1 MNKIITVAGAT
12 GNLGGRIITAL
23 LQSGAT
29 VHAVVRKTA
38 NPLTLSALS
47 KKGVKVFVV
56 DEWTVN
62 EVAAAC
68 QGASCVVSAMA
79 GLKQVIMDAQ
89 NVLLHAA
96 VAARIPRFI
105 PSDYCLDF
113 TPFTDGEN
121 RNLDQRRAFQQILEK
136 APIAAT
142 SIFNG
147 AFMEL
152 LTGDMPMI
160 FFKKKLVLHWGDEN
174 HPLIFTSIDN
184 TATYT
189 AYAALDDSAPR
200 FLRIAGDQLN
210 PKQIRTLVG
219 DITGERFRLLRAG
232 GPRLLS
238 FLIKMIRKF
247 SPAENEL
254 YPAWQGMQYMR
265 NMIDKR
271 SVLLKT
277 DNNRYPEM
285 RWTTIRERLTN
296 YYSESKH

>member
-1 MNKIITVAGAT
+1 MEKIITVAGAT
-12 GNLGGRIITAL
+12 GNLGGRIISTL
-23 LQSGAT
+23 IERGTT

-38 NPLTLSALS
+38 DPLTLAVLRN
-47 KKGVKVFVV
+47 KGVKVFVV
-56 DEWTVN
+56 HEWNVN

-79 GLKQVIMDAQ
+79 GLGDVIIDAQ

-105 PSDYCLDF
+105 PSDYCLDY

-121 RNLDQRRAFQQILEK
+121 RNLDQRRAFQQIIEK

-160 FFKKKLVLHWGDEN
+160 FFKKKLVLHWGDES
-174 HPLIFTSIDN
+174 HPLIFTSIDD

-200 FLRIAGDQLN
+200 FLRIAGDQMN

-232 GPRLLS
+232 GPGLLS
-238 FLIKMIRKF
+238 FLIKMVRKF
-247 SPAENEL
+247 SPSENEL

-271 SVLLKT
+271 SLLVKT
-277 DNNRYPEM
+277 NNDRYPEM
-285 RWTTIRERLTN
+285 RWTTIRAMLTN
-296 YYSESKH
+296 HYIDSKR

>member
-1 MNKIITVAGAT
+1 
-12 GNLGGRIITAL
+12 
-23 LQSGAT
+23 
-29 VHAVVRKTA
+29 
-38 NPLTLSALS
+38 
-47 KKGVKVFVV
+47 
-56 DEWTVN
+56 
-62 EVAAAC
+62 
-68 QGASCVVSAMA
+68 
-79 GLKQVIMDAQ
+79 
-89 NVLLHAA
+89 LLHAA

-232 GPRLLS
+232 GPGLLS

-285 RWTTIRERLTN
+285 RWTTIREMLTN

>member
-1 MNKIITVAGAT
+1 MDKIITVAGAT
-12 GNLGGRIITAL
+12 GNLGGKIITAL

-38 NPLTLSALS
+38 NPLTLTELS
-47 KKGVKVFVV
+47 KKGVKVFIV

-79 GLKQVIMDAQ
+79 GLKDVIVDAQ

-121 RNLDQRRAFQQILEK
+121 RNLDQRRVFQQILEK

-152 LTGDMPMI
+152 LTGEMPMI

-174 HPLIFTSIDN
+174 HPLIFTSINN

-200 FLRIAGDQLN
+200 FLRIAGDQMN

-219 DITGERFRLLRAG
+219 DITGQRFRLLRAG
-232 GPRLLS
+232 GPGLLS
-238 FLIKMIRKF
+238 FLIKMMRKF

-254 YPAWQGMQYMR
+254 YPPWQGMQYMR
-265 NMIDKR
+265 NMIDRR
-271 SVLLKT
+271 SLLKKT
-277 DNNRYPEM
+277 DNERYPEM
-285 RWTTIRERLTN
+285 RWTTIREMLTS
-296 YYSESKH
+296 YYSNSRP